1 MDQSADIEQEMIHV
15 TKQKKV
21 ASLSSWRPW
30 IIWGA
35 AAAFYLY
42 EYALRASPSVMTQ
55 ELMVDLNVTSTILGV
70 LTSFYYYAYV
80 PLQIPCGVIVDRF
93 GPRRVVTASAALCV
107 VGAFLFAE
115 SHSLLT
121 AQMGRFLL
129 GMGSACAYLSCAKV
143 GAEWF
148 AHSRFAMIAGLTM
161 MMGTL
166 GGTFGGRPVAMLV
179 NAYNWRSTMLILSL
193 IGVGV
198 TVISW
203 FVIRDRPENGI
214 TDNYSISQEAGLL
227 EGLKEVITNRQIW
240 LLGLYGCMMYVPLSG
255 FAELWAVPYIMRT
268 YGVNNEVAAMASI
281 MVFVGMGLG
290 SFLSAW
296 LSDYLRSRRLV
307 MSSASLG
314 SLFFFLIA
322 IYIPGLSLNAV
333 LAMLFLMGLACGGQ
347 ILYFAVAREETSHHI
362 SGTVV
367 GFTNGLLMSSG
378 FIFQPLLGAVLDWAW
393 DGQMTSTGIRFYSAE
408 VYKYAMVVI
417 ALSQFFAW
425 LVMFFIKETYPAE
438 GANTLEA
445 CA

>member
-1 MDQSADIEQEMIHV
+1 MEQAV
-15 TKQKKV
+15 NVNLKQTS
-21 ASLSSWRPW
+21 SLSLWRPW
-30 IIWGA
+30 LIWGA
-35 AAAFYLY
+35 AATFYLY
-42 EYALRASPSVMTQ
+42 EYALRASPSVMTH
-55 ELMVDLNVTSTILGV
+55 ELMVDLDVTSTILGV

-93 GPRRVVTASAALCV
+93 GPRRVVTASAVLCV

-115 SHSLLT
+115 SHSLIM
-121 AQMGRFLL
+121 AQIGRFLL
-129 GMGSACAYLSCAKV
+129 GMGSACAYLSCAKI

-148 AHSRFAMIAGLTM
+148 SHSRFAMIAGLTM

-179 NAYNWRSTMLILSL
+179 NAYSWRTTMLILAL
-193 IGVGV
+193 IGVAV
-198 TVISW
+198 TIVSW
-203 FVIRDRPENGI
+203 IIIRDKPENSL

-227 EGLKEVITNRQIW
+227 EGLKEVISNPQIW
-240 LLGLYGCMMYVPLSG
+240 LLGLYGCMMYIPLSG
-255 FAELWAVPYIMRT
+255 FAELWGVPYIMQT
-268 YGVNNEVAAMASI
+268 YNVNNEVAAMASI

-296 LSDYLRSRRLV
+296 LSDYLKSRRLV
-307 MSSASLG
+307 MSWAALG

-322 IYIPGLSLNAV
+322 IYVPGIPLNGV

-378 FIFQPLLGAVLDWAW
+378 VIFQPLLGGVLDWVW
-393 DGQMTSTGIRFYSAE
+393 DGQMTSTGIRFYSAG
-408 VYKYAMVVI
+408 VYKYAMAVI
-417 ALSQFFAW
+417 PISLLIAW
-425 LVMFFIKETYPAE
+425 IVMQFIKETYPAK
-438 GANTLEA
+438 GSNTLEA